1 MSKTKH
7 LVMPK
12 DHMDHLYNSGN
23 PAVRLVHRQRLS
35 AIAAELPA
43 ASGLRVL
50 DAGCGEGHLLQTLHA
65 RHPAHQY
72 FGADVTPVALEMAC
86 ARCPFAMLHRMDLSD
101 LAFADGSF
109 DVVII
114 TEVLEH
120 IIEFEQV
127 TTELLRAVKKGGR
140 FIITFPNEVLWTVS
154 RFLLGRRPIRV
165 PDHINA
171 FNPLMMKNIIGLEV
185 LKQRSLPF
193 PLPFSLSLG
202 CHMTFRK

>member
-1 MSKTKH
+1 MSKIKH

-12 DHMDHLYNSGN
+12 DHMDQLYNSAN

-35 AIAAELPA
+35 AIASELPGA
-43 ASGLRVL
+43 ASLRVL
-50 DAGCGEGHLLQTLHA
+50 DAGCGEGHLLQKLHSKY
-65 RHPAHQY
+65 PANRY
-72 FGADVTPVALEMAC
+72 FGVDITAVALEKAQQ
-86 ARCPFAMLHRMDLSD
+86 RCPFAMLYRMNLSD
-101 LAFADGSF
+101 LAFADEAF

-120 IIEFEQV
+120 IIEFEDV
-127 TTELLRAVKKGGR
+127 TAELLRVIRKGGR
-140 FIITFPNEVLWTVS
+140 FIITFPNEVLWTLS

-171 FNPLMMKNIIGLEV
+171 FSPPMIQTMFGLE
-185 LKQRSLPF
+185 LLRQRSLPF

-202 CHMTFRK
+202 CLMNFRK